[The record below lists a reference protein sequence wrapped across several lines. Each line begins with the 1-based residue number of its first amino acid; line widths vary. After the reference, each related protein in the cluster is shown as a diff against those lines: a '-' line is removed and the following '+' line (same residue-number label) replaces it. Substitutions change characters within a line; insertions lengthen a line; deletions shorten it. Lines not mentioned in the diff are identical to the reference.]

1 MPPGGVTR
9 LERPAD
15 RPAAGRFVG
24 LSVAGLAAL
33 VGGTVAFVA
42 LLALVTTRSPLVAAD
57 RAVAAALNSAVAGR
71 PLLLSALGLVTDLGG
86 SPASWI
92 VLTTLTAWL
101 LIRRQRRLAV
111 FVAVT
116 GLGAWVLGVGLK
128 ELVGRLRPM
137 VEVPVATA
145 PGPSF
150 PSGHAL
156 GSTVTYGVLLLVFLP
171 VLPRRARI
179 PTAVA
184 ATVLVVAIG
193 FTRVALGVHFLS
205 DVLGGWLLGLGWLAV
220 TTTAFRAW
228 RRSVRLPAGGP
239 GLAPEAAPALRP
251 SPESHSPVLPHA
263 WHRAAEL
270 VIAWVLLLGVL
281 LGAGWLLTQALA
293 GTAADRLNL
302 VAVRWFVEHREPA
315 LDRFAAVASALGGT
329 AVVVALTLVAAALA
343 LAATR
348 RWRAVLFLAVAM
360 AGEATLFLA
369 TVSIIGRARPPVEH
383 LGPDLPPTASFPSGH
398 VAAATA
404 LYGGVAVLVVLHT
417 RAWWRWLALA
427 GAAVAV
433 LLVAAARLYYGVHY
447 PTDVLAGL
455 VLGLAWLAACAR
467 VLHPGPG
474 PPPRSGPS

>member
-1 MPPGGVTR
+1 MPPGATQ
-9 LERPAD
+9 LERQPD

-24 LSVAGLAAL
+24 LSAAGLAAL
-33 VGGTVAFVA
+33 VGGTVAFIA
-42 LLALVTTRSPLVAAD
+42 LLALVTTGSPLVAAD
-57 RAVAAALNSAVAGR
+57 RAVAAALNDAVAGR
-71 PLLLSALGLVTDLGG
+71 PLLLSVLGLVTDLGG

-116 GLGAWVLGVGLK
+116 GLGAWVLSVGVK

-193 FTRVALGVHFLS
+193 FTRMALGVHFLS

-228 RRSVRLPAGGP
+228 RRSARLPAGGP
-239 GLAPEAAPALRP
+239 GLSPEAVPALRP
-251 SPESHSPVLPHA
+251 APGSHHPLLAHP

-281 LGAGWLLTQALA
+281 LGAGWLVTQALA
-293 GTAADRLNL
+293 GTAVDRLN
-302 VAVRWFVEHREPA
+302 VAAVRWFVEHREPA
-315 LDRFAAVASALGGT
+315 LRPFAAVASSLGGT
-329 AVVVALTLVAAALA
+329 AVVVALTLVAAVLV
-343 LAATR
+343 LAATG
-348 RWRAVLFLAVAM
+348 RWRPVLFLAVAM
-360 AGEATLFLA
+360 VGEATLFLA
-369 TVSIIGRARPPVEH
+369 TASIIGRARPPVEH
-383 LGPDLPPTASFPSGH
+383 LGPDLPTASFPSGH
-398 VAAATA
+398 VAAATT

-417 RAWWRWLALA
+417 RAWWRWLAVA

-455 VLGLAWLAACAR
+455 LLGLAWLAVGAH
-467 VLHPGPG
+467 VLRPGQGAPPGPG
-474 PPPRSGPS
+474 TA

>member
-1 MPPGGVTR
+1 MPPGDTTH
-9 LERPAD
+9 LERQPD
-15 RPAAGRFVG
+15 RPTAGRFIG
-24 LSVAGLAAL
+24 LSVVSLAAL

-42 LLALVTTRSPLVAAD
+42 LLALVTAGSPLVAAD
-57 RAVAAALNSAVAGR
+57 RAVAGTLNDTVAGR
-71 PLLLSALGLVTDLGG
+71 PVLLSAMGLVTDLGG
-86 SPASWI
+86 SPASWV

-101 LIRRQRRLAV
+101 LVRRQHRLAV

-116 GLGAWVLGVGLK
+116 GLGAWVLSVGVK
-128 ELVGRLRPM
+128 ELVGRLRPV
-137 VEVPVATA
+137 VEIPVATA

-171 VLPRRARI
+171 VLPRRARV

-184 ATVLVVAIG
+184 AGLLVVAIG
-193 FTRVALGVHFLS
+193 FTRLALGVHFLS

-228 RRSVRLPAGGP
+228 RRSVRLPDGGP
-239 GLAPEAAPALRP
+239 GLSPEAAAALRP
-251 SPESHSPVLPHA
+251 APGSHGPVLPHP
-263 WHRAAEL
+263 WQRAAEL

-281 LGAGWLLTQALA
+281 LGAGWLVTQALA
-293 GTAADRLNL
+293 GSAVDRLN
-302 VAVRWFVEHREPA
+302 VAAVRWFVEHREPA
-315 LDRFAAVASALGGT
+315 LRSFAAVASALGGT
-329 AVVVALTLVAAALA
+329 AVAVALALVAASLV

-348 RWRAVLFLAVAM
+348 RWRPVLFLAVAM
-360 AGEATLFLA
+360 VGEVTLFLA
-369 TVSIIGRARPPVEH
+369 TVSIVGRARPPVEH
-383 LGPDLPPTASFPSGH
+383 LGPGLPPTSSFPSGH
-398 VAAATA
+398 VAAATT
-404 LYGGVAVLVVLHT
+404 LFGGVAVLFLAWT

-455 VLGLAWLAACAR
+455 VLGLAWLSVCAH
-467 VLHPGPG
+467 VLRPGPG
-474 PPPRSGPS
+474 AARGSGSA